1 MGTMNFSKG
10 GFTGSVGVHTGR
22 TWKGIQVLSTKAKP
36 AYSRTEEQGAIRDA
50 FGRFNRFV
58 ALFAPEIKYLTSL
71 NTSKQSVRNAITQ
84 LNKEHIRDPEFPF
97 ENLQINTGGRQKP
110 IAPAATSADGI
121 VTVTWTKPTST
132 VYSDAAKMIILVI
145 DEEDAMVEVG
155 QVDPIAETWTGT
167 INMGTNT
174 DIYVYCWLLDKVGS
188 MRVGS
193 KSVGIKIAKA

>member
-1 MGTMNFSKG
+1 MGRMNFSKG
-10 GFTGSVGVHTGR
+10 GWTGSVGIHTGR
-22 TWKGIQVLSTKAKP
+22 TWKGIQVIATKAEP
-36 AYSRTEEQGAIRDA
+36 AYSRTEAQGTIRDA
-50 FGRFNRFV
+50 FGRFNRWT

-84 LNKEHIRDPEFPF
+84 LNKAHMTDPEYPY
-97 ENLQINTGGRQKP
+97 EDMQINAGGRQKP

-132 VYSDAAKMIILVI
+132 VYSDQAKMIILVI
-145 DEEDAMVEVG
+145 DEDDAMVEVG
-155 QVDPIAETWTGT
+155 QVEPTAETWTGT

-193 KSVGIKIAKA
+193 KSVGIKIAKS